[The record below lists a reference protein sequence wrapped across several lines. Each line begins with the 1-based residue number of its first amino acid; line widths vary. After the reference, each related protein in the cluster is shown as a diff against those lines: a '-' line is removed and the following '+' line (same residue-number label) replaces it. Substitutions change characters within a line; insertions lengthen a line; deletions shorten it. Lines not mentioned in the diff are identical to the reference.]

1 MDWLRTN
8 GVNTN
13 GVAAKVIYIYIYICM
28 CVYIYIYPYIYIY
41 IYIHIFDRLEEK
53 GTPGHFWEYKSRL
66 TGVPKKSLS
75 KKYEICSGPI
85 SADPIC
91 PFPNGISRNLQSKYI
106 RTTSE
111 WNLRTTSAITSIR
124 TISRDHEHP
133 NYIRM
138 EHIYIYI
145 YLYNLCWL
153 YVYVYTYINICI
165 YSYTYMYMYMY
176 MYAYIY
182 RQHG

>member
-91 PFPNGISRNLQSKYI
+91 PFPNGISRNLHSKYI

-133 NYIRM
+133 NCIRM

-145 YLYNLCWL
+145 YILIQFMLVICVCVYIYKYMYIFIYI
-153 YVYVYTYINICI
+153 YVYVYVYVCI
-165 YSYTYMYMYMY
+165 H
-176 MYAYIY
+176 I
-182 RQHG
+182 